1 MQNAVRAD
9 LFLQSLAL
17 SVARNQV
24 GAERPID
31 DVIKSEGITLV
42 EYNEISANPTF
53 KYYLDQYTKELTES
67 GFSFE
72 AKCRV
77 LAEDL
82 LPNFYHMAR
91 DVDVPAPV
99 RAKVMEN
106 LVKWAKLEPKNDIAV
121 GGNAGFSINI
131 VLPDAENSAKTTTT
145 VEIKPIEQPEA
156 PSSESDVIDGEYA
169 EITSDAALSAP
180 KNDQKTINSRDI
192 LSELFDEEDDYEYA
206 GDDVYE

>member
-17 SVARNQV
+17 SVARNEV
-24 GAERPID
+24 GAALPIAE
-31 DVIKSEGITLV
+31 VLKSEGLTQA
-42 EYNEISANPTF
+42 EYTEIAKNPTF
-53 KYYLDQYTKELTES
+53 QTYLSNYSQELTDS

-82 LPNFYHMAR
+82 LPSFYHMAR
-91 DVDVPAPV
+91 DVDIPAPV

-106 LVKWAKLEPKNDIAV
+106 LVKWARLEPKTDVAV
-121 GGNAGFSINI
+121 GSGAGFSINI
-131 VLPDAENSAKTTTT
+131 VLPDASSNESTTTT
-145 VEIKPIEQPEA
+145 IEIKPSNQPA
-156 PSSESDVIDGEYA
+156 PEKSESDAIDGEYA
-169 EITSDAALSAP
+169 EITDDETLYTPQTPQITQEAKDLLA
-180 KNDQKTINSRDI
+180 D
-192 LSELFDEEDDYEYA
+192 LFEEEADYEYA